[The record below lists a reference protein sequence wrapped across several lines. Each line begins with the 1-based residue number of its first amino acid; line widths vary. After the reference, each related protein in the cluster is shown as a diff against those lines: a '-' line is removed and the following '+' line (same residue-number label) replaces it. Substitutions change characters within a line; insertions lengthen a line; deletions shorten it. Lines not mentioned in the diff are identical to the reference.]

1 MYTER
6 TIFMNLYLNAKKEWL
21 KSQEAL
27 RVPNKLNELL
37 NSEATKM
44 NYFAYAD
51 GEDFKQV
58 RAMFRDAEMYE
69 SGRTAVYYSIM
80 CDIAYEMKTNFGIYI
95 SKLMTDD
102 EIKTAFQ
109 QGENQ

>member
-1 MYTER
+1 MNTER
-6 TIFMNLYLNAKKEWL
+6 TIFMNLYLDTRRKWL

-27 RVPNKLNELL
+27 KVPNKLHELL

-44 NYFAYAD
+44 DYFAYAD

-58 RAMFRDAEMYE
+58 KAMFRDAEMYE

-80 CDIAYEMKTNFGIYI
+80 CDIAYEMNTNFGIYI
-95 SKLMTDD
+95 SKSMTDD

-109 QGENQ
+109 QGDK